1 MSVQNG
7 RKSDKDKYVHFHL
20 TSLWASFNFVTQIL
34 AAHPVH
40 FPMQFSNCFTRV
52 NTIITDNY
60 STCLWCDVPHLTRAR
75 PKLYELLATATCNPR
90 ALHPIQLQR
99 QRSHSEKKSLG
110 QSGPSL
116 NITFHPLLIAP
127 EAPPEIPCVPNVS
140 ALRHDSLSEPRE
152 KANKR
157 KMGRK
162 KWVPQGIQT
171 QRQVCFPDWNVSSLK
186 WFISTSL
193 EHTLHMLPFALRQS
207 CCSRAGNRQRSE
219 NTASTE
225 QTPGLWNT
233 GPILQLSSR
242 HKVSKLVKKESK
254 GTRKIWKTE
263 KNSKTFSCA
272 WRLSSHRSCK
282 HKQNAIN
289 PDLKAGEGVCPLH
302 PRHMLLPLMLTG
314 A

>member
-127 EAPPEIPCVPNVS
+127 EARPEIPCVPNVS

-171 QRQVCFPDWNVSSLK
+171 QRQVCFPDWNVSWLK

-193 EHTLHMLPFALRQS
+193 EHTLHMLSLCFTAVVLLKGRKQTAIWEHGKHWANTWPLKYGPNPATLLQAQSVKTGQKGVKRYKKDMKNRKKIAKLSVVHGVCHRTEVVSISKMQLILTWRQGKVS
-207 CCSRAGNRQRSE
+207 APSTPGTCCS
-219 NTASTE
+219 
-225 QTPGLWNT
+225 
-233 GPILQLSSR
+233 
-242 HKVSKLVKKESK
+242 H
-254 GTRKIWKTE
+254 
-263 KNSKTFSCA
+263 
-272 WRLSSHRSCK
+272 
-282 HKQNAIN
+282 
-289 PDLKAGEGVCPLH
+289 
-302 PRHMLLPLMLTG
+302 
-314 A
+314 